1 MNKRRSCLLSLI
13 RSWVRALL
21 GRNEADKIRAL
32 LAQPDLLYD
41 LVEEAVFN
49 EHGNYTE
56 DATRASHIAT
66 KTLIELVEARLNGA

>member
-1 MNKRRSCLLSLI
+1 MNKRRSRRLSPI
-13 RSWVRALL
+13 RSWVRGLR
-21 GRNEADKIRAL
+21 GRGDAAKIRAL
-32 LAQPDLLYD
+32 LGQPHLLYD

-66 KTLIELVEARLNGA
+66 KTLIELIEAQLN